1 MTTFWDNPRELL
13 IDGLFDVMPEG
24 AKGLFEEGVQYFSS
38 GDHREAVPPILSCL
52 NLVITQFARSVSEIN
67 DRFNSDEAMSIL
79 HQPSVGISSE
89 LCNRLEFIRQTY
101 SQPEVGPERSFA
113 EHEVEY
119 LIVACIDVCERML
132 SDDRYRPTM
141 LN

>member
-13 IDGLFDVMPEG
+13 IDGLFDAMPET
-24 AKGLFEEGVQYFSS
+24 AKKLFEEGVLHLSS
-38 GDHREAVPPILSCL
+38 GYHREAVLPILSCL
-52 NLVITQFARSVSEIN
+52 NLVISQFARSVSDTN

-79 HQPSVGISSE
+79 QQPSVGISSD
-89 LCNRLEFIRQTY
+89 LCNRLEFIRFTY
-101 SQPEVGPERSFA
+101 SQPGVGPERGFT

-132 SDDRYRPTM
+132 SDDHYRPTM